1 MDGNGGISKE
11 WTNLFCRATND
22 GKFTNTLPQIYSMGQ
37 GLIASP
43 FGGSPSEANV
53 NISVCRILAC
63 SQPRERV
70 LSTLTSITLWKIN
83 VSPWACSNFNL
94 CCLGRINR
102 HQANQDHTNKGSPG
116 RQFSWL
122 GTSSSVRY
130 SIPNLAD
137 GVPSPCLW
145 TFLLKTYSIFLLFF
159 LHYFFFLPFTILL
172 SHHIPHIPFAA
183 VLDAEKSHLTF
194 WNWLAQWT

>member
-1 MDGNGGISKE
+1 
-11 WTNLFCRATND
+11 
-22 GKFTNTLPQIYSMGQ
+22 MGQ

-53 NISVCRILAC
+53 TISVCRILAC
-63 SQPRERV
+63 SQSWERV

-94 CCLGRINR
+94 CCLGHINR

-130 SIPNLAD
+130 SIPNLAV

-145 TFLLKTYSIFLLFF
+145 TFLLKTNSSVCSFHRAYTISSFFPSLFYFLTISLTFLLQQSWM
-159 LHYFFFLPFTILL
+159 LKKISSNLL
-172 SHHIPHIPFAA
+172 
-183 VLDAEKSHLTF
+183 E
-194 WNWLAQWT
+194 LAPAMDISRRNQV